1 MTEVKKKKKIDKTK
15 HAPTFRQRM
24 FAKEVAKS
32 HNPNKA
38 ARIAYPDAQVN
49 SARTIAQRNMHNPKI
64 LDLINK
70 YVPDEKIGEV
80 LRKQM
85 DAKKLTKFG
94 EEDDNM
100 AQLKATDMVLKV
112 KGAYPI
118 DAVKLNTGSGTTVNF
133 IIEQGK
139 GRDISPITE
148 VIDGEEATK
157 D

>member
-1 MTEVKKKKKIDKTK
+1 MKKRDTTKKD
-15 HAPTFRQRM
+15 PTFKQRI

-32 HNPNKA
+32 HNPVKA
-38 ARIAYPDAQVN
+38 AQIAYPEATHG
-49 SARTIAQRNMHNPKI
+49 SATTLAHRNMHNPKV

-85 DAKKLTKFG
+85 DAKKMTKFG

-112 KGAYPI
+112 KGAYPM

-133 IIEQGK
+133 VIERGE
-139 GRDISPITE
+139 GRDLSPITE
-148 VIDGEEATK
+148 VIDGEESK
-157 D
+157 ED

>member
-1 MTEVKKKKKIDKTK
+1 MKKRDTRKKD
-15 HAPTFRQRM
+15 PTFKQRI
-24 FAKEVAKS
+24 FAKEVAKH
-32 HNPNKA
+32 HNPVKA
-38 ARIAYPDAQVN
+38 AKTAYPEATAG
-49 SARTIAQRNMHNPKI
+49 SATTLAHRNMHNPKI

-80 LRKQM
+80 LKRQM
-85 DAKKLTKFG
+85 DAKKQTKFG
-94 EEDDNM
+94 LEDDNM

-148 VIDGEEATK
+148 VIDGEEATE